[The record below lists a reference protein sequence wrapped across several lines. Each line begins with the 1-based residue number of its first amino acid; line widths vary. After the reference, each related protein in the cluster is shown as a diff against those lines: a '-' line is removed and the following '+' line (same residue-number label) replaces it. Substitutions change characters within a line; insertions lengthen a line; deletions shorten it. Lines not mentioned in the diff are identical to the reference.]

1 MKRRAFTLI
10 ELIIVIAIIGILA
23 AFIIANLGGSRSAA
37 YDSVRKNDIAN
48 IYKSIVG
55 KKTLNESGYYEGTAA
70 IKEGETP
77 GTLQSYIDQFLKTTP
92 YDPNPAKAYLYTSD

>member
-1 MKRRAFTLI
+1 MKKNAFTLI
-10 ELIIVIAIIGILA
+10 ELVIVIAIIGILA

-55 KKTLNESGYYEGTAA
+55 KKTLNESGYYEGT
-70 IKEGETP
+70 
-77 GTLQSYIDQFLKTTP
+77 
-92 YDPNPAKAYLYTSD
+92 